1 MGGVVL
7 RKSELTK
14 IRKMLLDMKENILI
28 GDKVSSIEEGA
39 LDSVEMPD
47 ESDKASSA
55 TSQKIAFR
63 IIERDRKL
71 LKKIEKAL
79 IKFDED
85 EYGICERCEEEID
98 VKRLKARPVTTL
110 CIDCKED
117 EERMEKVYQQEGE

>member
-1 MGGVVL
+1 M
-7 RKSELTK
+7 RKSELERLK
-14 IRKMLLDMKENILI
+14 KMLVGMRDSIIM
-28 GDKVSSIEEGA
+28 GDKLSSIEEGA

-55 TSQKIAFR
+55 TTQKIAYR
-63 IIERDRKL
+63 ILERDRNL

-79 IKFDED
+79 AKCEKGEF
-85 EYGICERCEEEID
+85 GICEKCEEDID

-117 EERMEKVYQQEGE
+117 EERMEKVYQHED

>member
-1 MGGVVL
+1 
-7 RKSELTK
+7 
-14 IRKMLLDMKENILI
+14 MLLEMRENILV
-28 GDKVSSIEEGA
+28 GDKLSSIEEGA

-55 TSQKIAFR
+55 TTQKIAYR
-63 IIERDRKL
+63 IMERDRKL

-79 IKFDED
+79 SKFENDEF
-85 EYGICERCEEEID
+85 GICERCEEDID

-117 EERMEKVYQQEGE
+117 EERMEKVYQQEGK

>member
-1 MGGVVL
+1 M
-7 RKSELTK
+7 RKTELNNIK
-14 IRKMLLDMKENILI
+14 KMLLKMRDEILL
-28 GDKVSSIEEGA
+28 GDKLSSIEEGA

-63 IIERDRKL
+63 ILDRDRKL
-71 LKKIEKAL
+71 LKKIEVAL
-79 IKFDED
+79 KKFDND
-85 EYGICERCEEEID
+85 EFGICERCEEEID

-117 EERMEKVYQQEGE
+117 EERMEKVYQQEEEE